1 MITDTISVGVSGTDG
16 RRVSGSSQESGTT
29 QAAIDTNFSS
39 GSTDVLTPAAWTV
52 ANTQALILLSSADM
66 TIKTNSAGSPAN
78 TVTLKAGIPL
88 IWRASAGYY
97 ANPFTVNVTA
107 FYVTCTAAS
116 RLQALVLT
124 T

>member
-29 QAAIDTNFSS
+29 QAAIDTNFAS
-39 GSTDVLTPAAWTV
+39 GSTDVLTAAAWTV
-52 ANTQALILLSSADM
+52 ANTQSLILLSSADL

-107 FYVTCTAAS
+107 FYVTCTAAA